1 RVRGPRHLP
10 VRPGAH
16 LLSPR
21 GDAARAGGRPR
32 RRGRRLARPRR
43 AAAGARAR
51 PGLTR
56 FREAPGGA
64 LAYPPVPP
72 RVARRV
78 VARFV
83 RDEVAVGSNPATP
96 TSRGPGSPGGPGPH
110 TFHRKRSP
118 AQTARGGTHTRRRSV
133 ESGYDL

>member
-1 RVRGPRHLP
+1 GPQPGAARVRGPRHLP

-56 FREAPGGA
+56 VRESPGRA
-64 LAYPPVPP
+64 LEYPSLSPWVW
-72 RVARRV
+72 RRLVAR
-78 VARFV
+78 AV
-83 RDEVAVGSNPATP
+83 RDEEAVGSNPATP
-96 TSRGPGSPGGPGPH
+96 TNRGPGSPGGPGRPA
-110 TFHRKRSP
+110 FHRARPP
-118 AQTARGGTHTRRRSV
+118 A
-133 ESGYDL
+133 